1 VAQTVTFPSSSELML
16 IQQSLLPSLTEDD
29 LIFRLFP
36 IENRDTALVEWE
48 QKDNY
53 TGLMQIRGLDGE
65 PPSIPNIQYKKY
77 RMEPGAYGE
86 FAPVNELEMTVRRAP
101 GTFNQPINLD
111 DIVVTRTEQLLQ
123 RRLDRIRWILWTLA
137 ISGTFTVPGVNGQV
151 LHAGSFA
158 IQTMTASPAWTTVA
172 TSTPL
177 ADLRTLITL
186 FAGTSTTFGTGSRLI
201 MNRLTFN
208 QMIAN
213 TNANDLGGRRAAAG
227 QTVNSLNDINSILLA
242 NDIPTIEIYDRG
254 YIPDG
259 GTWTRFIPNG
269 KVVVIGERPN
279 GETVGEFQMTRNAN
293 NPDFAPGPYTFV
305 NDSLDGGHP
314 VPRKIRVDDGFN
326 GGPAIFFPGAVIVL
340 TAY

>member
-1 VAQTVTFPSSSELML
+1 
-16 IQQSLLPSLTEDD
+16 
-29 LIFRLFP
+29 
-36 IENRDTALVEWE
+36 
-48 QKDNY
+48 
-53 TGLMQIRGLDGE
+53 
-65 PPSIPNIQYKKY
+65 
-77 RMEPGAYGE
+77 
-86 FAPVNELEMTVRRAP
+86 
-101 GTFNQPINLD
+101 
-111 DIVVTRTEQLLQ
+111 
-123 RRLDRIRWILWTLA
+123 
-137 ISGTFTVPGVNGQV
+137 
-151 LHAGSFA
+151 
-158 IQTMTASPAWTTVA
+158 MTASPAWTTVA